1 MTMFLSIRA
10 LLEDGVP
17 HKAIARKL
25 GVDVRT
31 VRACKRRIERGA
43 SEPCRATVP
52 KKLDRYLDVVEAKVA
67 QGLSAT
73 QIYQDLA
80 REHEG
85 FAACYETV
93 KRAVRKLRAVEP
105 EVYCRMS
112 FAPGEEAQIDFGEIG
127 VLEVSGARRR
137 VWLFA
142 MTLCFSRFAHYELV
156 LDQTVPTFL
165 GAIRRGFERFG
176 GVPARIKP
184 DNLRSAVIIDALRER
199 HYQEDF
205 YRFCRHH
212 GCVPDAAR
220 PATPTDKGRVERDIG
235 YVSRSCFAGR
245 NFKRLEEAAAWLE
258 SWQREVAAVRVH
270 GTTRRRPVDLFE
282 EERSALRPLPADAYE
297 IGVLARHK
305 VRKDCHVHV
314 LGNYYSVPYTLCGQ
328 VVTVRRTEEW
338 IDVDSGGE
346 RVARHARS
354 KGQGV
359 SVTDA
364 SHYPESKRVAT
375 QEIHRR
381 RVQLVR
387 DAGASARQYLG
398 QIRDGAWVF
407 ADQVKRLARLV
418 EEHGAAAVDRAC
430 ARALHFGALDGAVRV
445 ERILDRGLHTLPLD
459 EIRSR
464 GGRAERLWQRLPAAR
479 RSASRAARRPAP
491 CRRHRGHEEPGR
503 GGRRARARAACAG
516 GAGLRRY
523 PGRARARPR

>member
-1 MTMFLSIRA
+1 MTTFLSISA
-10 LLEDGVP
+10 LLQEGTP
-17 HKAIARKL
+17 NKTIARRL

-43 SEPCRATVP
+43 SEPRRAAVP
-52 KKLDRYLDVVEAKVA
+52 KKLDGYLDKVEAKVA

-85 FAACYETV
+85 FDACYETV
-93 KRAVRKLRAVEP
+93 KRAVRKLRTVEP

-127 VLEVSGARRR
+127 VFEVGGNRRR

-184 DNLRSAVIIDALRER
+184 DNLRSAVLFNALGER

-205 YRFCRHH
+205 YRFCKHH

-245 NFKRLEEAAAWLE
+245 TFTKFEEAAAWLE
-258 SWQREVAAVRVH
+258 TWQGEVAAVRVH

-282 EERSALRPLPADAYE
+282 EERPVLRPLPAEAYE
-297 IGVLARHK
+297 IGVMSRHK

-314 LGNYYSVPYTLCGQ
+314 LGNFYSVPHTLCGQ
-328 VVTVRRTEEW
+328 VVTVRRTEAW

-346 RVARHARS
+346 RVARHSRARG
-354 KGQGV
+354 KGM
-359 SVTDA
+359 SVTDTK
-364 SHYPESKRVAT
+364 HYPESKRIAT

-381 RVQLVR
+381 RVEVVR

-398 QIRDGAWVF
+398 QIRNGAWVF

-418 EEHGAAAVDRAC
+418 DEHGAVAVDRAC
-430 ARALHFGALDGAVRV
+430 ARAIYFGALDGAVRV
-445 ERILDRGLHTLPLD
+445 ERILDRGLHLLPLD
-459 EIRSR
+459 EPRSDAGTR
-464 GGRAERLWQRLPAAR
+464 ASDFGRPLADYD
-479 RSASRAARRPAP
+479 RALL
-491 CRRHRGHEEPGR
+491 GSKE
-503 GGRRARARAACAG
+503 AC
-516 GAGLRRY
+516 
-523 PGRARARPR
+523 